1 MAYKR
6 RAGDWSDFMRVL
18 GLIAGVAMAAI
29 GATQTLAACRDDLI
43 KADQEFSVTRSA
55 LQAAAS
61 AEAPARCAA
70 YRHHVAALTQVR
82 KVFARCDTS
91 ADKTKNAAQTNTA
104 LVAFTR
110 QMHESC
116 KK

>member
-1 MAYKR
+1 
-6 RAGDWSDFMRVL
+6 MRIF
-18 GLIAGVAMAAI
+18 GIIAGAAI
-29 GATQTLAACRDDLI
+29 AVSATQALAACRDDLI

-55 LQAAAS
+55 LQASAS
-61 AEAPARCAA
+61 ATPPAKCAA

-91 ADKTKNAAQTNTA
+91 AEKAKNAAQAGTA
-104 LVAFTR
+104 LAEFTK